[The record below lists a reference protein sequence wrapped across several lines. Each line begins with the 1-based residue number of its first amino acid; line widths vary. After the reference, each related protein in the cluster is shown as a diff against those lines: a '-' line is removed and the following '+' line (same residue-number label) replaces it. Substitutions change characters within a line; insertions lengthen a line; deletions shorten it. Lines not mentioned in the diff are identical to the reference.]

1 MTTTSQDVLK
11 SQVCIKRRQA
21 AEMLAQPN
29 RQDGDRDMQELT
41 ARNIQHTI
49 GVMMKDVEFLDK
61 YHSGNYEFVQVA
73 V

>member
-11 SQVCIKRRQA
+11 SQICIKRRQA
-21 AEMLAQPN
+21 AEVLVQPR
-29 RQDGDRDMQELT
+29 RQEGDGEMQALT

-49 GVMMKDVEFLDK
+49 GVLMKDVEFLDQ
-61 YHSGNYEFVQVA
+61 YHSGDYEFVQVA